1 MVEQYIIQ
9 AETLMRMANA
19 LRNIT
24 GNSTGTF
31 TPAEMADVV
40 SHLYV
45 EPACS
50 DEIIATVNSSGYIV
64 IDHNN
69 APDVDLSTVN
79 GLIGIWVQGSA
90 NQEVPIYAMAADDN
104 AVAVQ
109 IGGSG
114 PSYTTFMSNDPSAL
128 SITKN
133 SVRYLIDP
141 NCLIADSTDIHT
153 FRVRLVYSDTLA
165 DRPEIELQDK
175 IVVPSFNEQ
184 VVAPDSGYDGL
195 SSVTV
200 EAVPTTEQA
209 TPQIDIST
217 SGLITASAA
226 QTEGYVSS
234 GTKSAT
240 MQLATQSAKT
250 VTPGTTNQVA
260 VASNVYATGEVTV
273 SGDANLKA
281 ENIAEGV
288 KIFGVEGT
296 HIGGIKLP
304 TLTNEGSAADLLNGK
319 ELIDGDGNVVT
330 GSILTKSSDDLLT
343 NGPTVTVP
351 SGYYSTQASKSV
363 STAEQA
369 VPSISVSNAGLITAS
384 ATQAE
389 GYVSAGTKTATQ
401 QLSTQAA
408 KTVTPTKSS
417 QTAVSAGVYTTGAV
431 SVGAIPDEYITTTD
445 ATAASGD
452 ILSGKTAYVNGSK
465 VTGSIAT
472 KTASNLTAS
481 GATVTVPAG
490 YYATDATKSV
500 STATRAETTISTT
513 ADDTSD
519 KLTITAS
526 NNQGTGYVTGAN
538 KTATT
543 TISLTASGATVTAS
557 DGSKSISKSVATAT
571 QATPSVSVDANGLI
585 TASATQTAGYVS
597 AGTKSGTKQLTV
609 QAAKTVTPTKSSQTA
624 VAKNVYT
631 TGAVT
636 VDAIPA
642 EYITTT
648 DATVSADEI
657 FAGETAY
664 ANGSKVTGTFTIDN
678 ELSTQDNL
686 ITQIQTALQNKAS
699 GVALPALSNP
709 ASASD
714 MLSGKEAING
724 IGQKITGTIATKTS
738 SNLTASGATVTVP
751 AGYYASQATKSVS
764 TATQATPSVSVSSS
778 GLITASATQT
788 AGYVAAGTKSGTKQL
803 TTQAAKTVT
812 PSTSSQTAVASGVY
826 TTGAVT
832 VAAIPSTYVK
842 PSATK
847 AATTYTPTTSNQTIA
862 AGTYCS
868 GAQTIK
874 GDANLKAENIAEGV
888 SIFGITGTHSGGG
901 GSGGGSSTAGEW
913 VSLSSLPIGATPRIA
928 EPDSKTYYYYEVPNN
943 CNGVIFRYRVPNSFD
958 AYYITYK
965 NSANYFVTTT
975 CGNYGTMTDTDNTGS
990 TITLAMTA
998 VAESCAVLP
1007 IYKIG

>member
-90 NQEVPIYAMAADDN
+90 NQEVPIYAMTADDN
-104 AVAVQ
+104 AVVVQ
-109 IGGSG
+109 ICGSG

-141 NCLIADSTDIHT
+141 NCLIADSTDIHA

-217 SGLITASAA
+217 SGLITASAV

-369 VPSISVSNAGLITAS
+369 VPSISVSSAGLITAS

-389 GYVSAGTKTATQ
+389 GYVTGGTKSTTQ
-401 QLSTQAA
+401 QLSTQGA
-408 KTVTPTKSS
+408 KTITPTKSA
-417 QTAVSAGVYTTGAV
+417 QTAVSGNTYTTG
-431 SVGAIPDEYITTTD
+431 
-445 ATAASGD
+445 
-452 ILSGKTAYVNGSK
+452 
-465 VTGSIAT
+465 
-472 KTASNLTAS
+472 
-481 GATVTVPAG
+481 
-490 YYATDATKSV
+490 
-500 STATRAETTISTT
+500 
-513 ADDTSD
+513 
-519 KLTITAS
+519 TITV
-526 NNQGTGYVTGAN
+526 G
-538 KTATT
+538 
-543 TISLTASGATVTAS
+543 
-557 DGSKSISKSVATAT
+557 
-571 QATPSVSVDANGLI
+571 
-585 TASATQTAGYVS
+585 
-597 AGTKSGTKQLTV
+597 
-609 QAAKTVTPTKSSQTA
+609 
-624 VAKNVYT
+624 
-631 TGAVT
+631 
-636 VDAIPA
+636 AIPA

-648 DATVSADEI
+648 DATVSAEEI

-664 ANGSKVTGTFTIDN
+664 ANGSKVTGTFTIDS

-699 GVALPALSNP
+699 GVALPTLSNP

-714 MLSGKEAING
+714 MLSGKEAINANG
-724 IGQKITGTIATKTS
+724 EKITGTIATKTS
-738 SNLTASGATVTVP
+738 SNLTASGATVAVP
-751 AGYYASQATKSVS
+751 AGYYAVQATKSV
-764 TATQATPSVSVSSS
+764 ATGSAKTPATTVTKNPTISIDSA
-778 GLITASATQT
+778 GKITASVSGTQSVT
-788 AGYVAAGTKSGTKQL
+788 PTVSAGYVSSGTAGTITVSGSATKQL
-803 TTQAAKTVT
+803 TTQASKTVT
-812 PSTSSQTAVASGVY
+812 PSTSSQMAVASGVY

-832 VAAIPSTYVK
+832 V
-842 PSATK
+842 
-847 AATTYTPTTSNQTIA
+847 Q
-862 AGTYCS
+862 
-868 GAQTIK
+868 

-901 GSGGGSSTAGEW
+901 SGGGSIDTCTVTITNNKAYIAPTFYYTNALTLT
-913 VSLSSLPIGATPRIA
+913 LSSVATMNSIL
-928 EPDSKTYYYYEVPNN
+928 TVP
-943 CNGVIFRYRVPNSFD
+943 VNS
-958 AYYITYK
+958 I
-965 NSANYFVTTT
+965 
-975 CGNYGTMTDTDNTGS
+975 
-990 TITLAMTA
+990 IAMTGWNSYN
-998 VAESCAVLP
+998 ESSGLCNQIFVGMGNAAYQITGNCTFTVRD
-1007 IYKIG
+1007 